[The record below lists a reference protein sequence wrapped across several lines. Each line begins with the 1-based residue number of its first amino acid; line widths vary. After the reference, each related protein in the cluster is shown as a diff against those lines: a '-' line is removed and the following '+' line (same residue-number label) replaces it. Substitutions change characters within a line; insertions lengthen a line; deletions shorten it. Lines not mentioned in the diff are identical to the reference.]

1 MSWQILKAHCET
13 GHFSHGYLLIGDYEH
28 FRPWVRKAASVILE
42 CEESSVDSHPDFSEQ
57 FFDLFSFNE
66 SRDLLSKAAMKPIL
80 SAKRVFSLGIASMA
94 AEAAS
99 SLLKILE
106 EPPPTCHFFFLT
118 HSVGD
123 MPSALQ
129 SRLLSVS
136 EEGNFELASDKRK
149 FYDEFLK
156 AGPVERLNLVK
167 NISSEKKLALDFLN
181 ELEVILS
188 EHLLKENRTSETFKN
203 LILFLE
209 EIKAKRRFLFD
220 RAPAPKMIIEH
231 FALVLPRLK

>member
-28 FRPWVRKAASVILE
+28 FRLWVRKAASVILE

-118 HSVGD
+118 HSAEN
-123 MPSALQ
+123 MP
-129 SRLLSVS
+129 VC
-136 EEGNFELASDKRK
+136 LAVAAVKHIRRGK
-149 FYDEFLK
+149 F
-156 AGPVERLNLVK
+156 
-167 NISSEKKLALDFLN
+167 
-181 ELEVILS
+181 
-188 EHLLKENRTSETFKN
+188 
-203 LILFLE
+203 
-209 EIKAKRRFLFD
+209 
-220 RAPAPKMIIEH
+220 
-231 FALVLPRLK
+231 